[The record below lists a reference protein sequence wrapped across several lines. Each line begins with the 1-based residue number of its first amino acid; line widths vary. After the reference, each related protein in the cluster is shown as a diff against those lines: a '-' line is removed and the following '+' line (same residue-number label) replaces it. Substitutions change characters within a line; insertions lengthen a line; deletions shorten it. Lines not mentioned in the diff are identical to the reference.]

1 MSKLKYIIIL
11 PIISIIAIIIILF
24 LIVTSMYII
33 KEFNEQKLDDEAIE
47 LLEDYHSC
55 LNEISGNNFD
65 KINKCMNEIE
75 SQLLEYKEVIIN
87 LRGMTNEQ
95 YNIQKSWAKQAQ
107 PDFKL
112 QLSLSCV
119 YENSS
124 LSVKTVSEKCN
135 PSMMET

>member
-11 PIISIIAIIIILF
+11 PIISIIIIFF
-24 LIVTSMYII
+24 LIATSMYIM
-33 KEFNEQKLDDEAIE
+33 KEFNENKLDEESIR
-47 LLEDYHSC
+47 LLEDYHIC
-55 LNEISGNNFD
+55 LNEIIGKDFD
-65 KINKCMNEIE
+65 KINECMNKIE
-75 SQLLEYKEVIIN
+75 LELLEYKQVIIN
-87 LRGMTNEQ
+87 LRGITHEQ
-95 YNIQKSWAKQAQ
+95 YNIEKTWAKQAQ